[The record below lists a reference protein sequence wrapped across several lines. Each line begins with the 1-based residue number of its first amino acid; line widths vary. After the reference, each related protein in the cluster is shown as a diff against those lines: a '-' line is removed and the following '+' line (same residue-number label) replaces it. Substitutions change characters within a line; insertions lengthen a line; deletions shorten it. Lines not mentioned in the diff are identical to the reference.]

1 MGIVICYGIAF
12 LTLFMSRCRP
22 VSQQWDPQPGGSCR
36 DITIDQLASVSL
48 NMVIDIA
55 IVILPLPVLWG
66 LQLALRS
73 KVAITVMFSIG
84 LL

>member
-1 MGIVICYGIAF
+1 MA
-12 LTLFMSRCRP
+12 
-22 VSQQWDPQPGGSCR
+22 
-36 DITIDQLASVSL
+36 
-48 NMVIDIA
+48 IDIA

-73 KVAITVMFSIG
+73 KIAITVMFSIG